1 MDKNGKIGGKI
12 SIIDIG
18 VIVLI
23 IAAAI
28 GLVIRFTSG
37 TTTAVTSNETFR
49 YVVKVNMVENIL

>member
-23 IAAAI
+23 FAAAI
-28 GLVIRFTSG
+28 GIVI
-37 TTTAVTSNETFR
+37 
-49 YVVKVNMVENIL
+49 